1 MDLGPRVDT
10 VLLPLL
16 DGLLQEVALSQA
28 SSVQRSLLMTMR
40 LLASGLGA
48 LGYCGPAK
56 VDCRRGGGCRG
67 STHKGLGLAPGGCS
81 SQLSLGYLGPPLGT
95 KSLVTVT
102 SRDYFMR
109 RFAQN
114 HVLCSTWF
122 SLYSE

>member
-16 DGLLQEVALSQA
+16 DGLLQEVALSLV

-56 VDCRRGGGCRG
+56 ADCRRGGGCRG
-67 STHKGLGLAPGGCS
+67 STHKGLGLAPGLLFSALPRLFGATFRDKVPRHCNLQRLFHGQICS
-81 SQLSLGYLGPPLGT
+81 EPRFVLYVVLPL
-95 KSLVTVT
+95 
-102 SRDYFMR
+102 F
-109 RFAQN
+109 
-114 HVLCSTWF
+114 
-122 SLYSE
+122 